1 MRRAFLILPLFLAA
15 CGAESPPLPPEEG
28 VVVPRGGSV
37 TIYVEAPR
45 HNAGPILKSFT
56 EQSGIEIHAV
66 YQEAL
71 GTQFLPRLQ
80 SEAADGRVDLFWG
93 TSPLSALALARA
105 GLAVPFR
112 PAGAR
117 PVPSQ
122 YRDPGFLWIG
132 FAANPRVIIYNT
144 EKVSRDDAPTS
155 MADMAAPPWGGRGA
169 IGRIRGGPSGF
180 HAAALASLW
189 GFDRAR
195 AFFGTLAKNGTKIV
209 EDDSAVRRAVASG
222 EALWGIVGLDQA
234 ICANREAEPV
244 HIVFPDRLSLGAVV
258 VPYVAVLMR
267 KAPHPPQAKGLFAF
281 LFSSEA
287 AFQLGQNDCAMITLL
302 QDIPK
307 PEWVPTLSMLNVTRL
322 DTALVYQTFRDQASF
337 FESWGAPPAAAP
349 GGQAAGL

>member
-1 MRRAFLILPLFLAA
+1 MRRALLILTLLLAS
-15 CGAESPPLPPEEG
+15 CGPEPPPLPPEEG

-45 HNAGPILKSFT
+45 HNAGPILRGFT
-56 EQSGIEIHAV
+56 EQSGIEVHAV
-66 YQEAL
+66 YQEL
-71 GTQFLPRLQ
+71 VGEQFLPRLEA
-80 SEAADGRVDLFWG
+80 EAAQGHVDLFWG
-93 TSPLSALALARA
+93 SSPLSALALVHA

-122 YRDPGFLWIG
+122 FRDPGFLWVG

-144 EKVSRDDAPTS
+144 EKASRDDAPTS
-155 MADMAAPPWGGRGA
+155 VADMAAPPWGGRGA
-169 IGRIRGGPSGF
+169 FARIRGGPAAF

-189 GFDRAR
+189 GIDRAR
-195 AFFGTLAKNGTKIV
+195 AFFGTLRTNGTRIV
-209 EDDSAVRRAVASG
+209 EDDAAVRRTVASG
-222 EALWGIVGLDQA
+222 EAVWGVIGLDQA

-267 KAPHPPQAKGLFAF
+267 KAPNPPQAKGLFAY
-281 LFSSEA
+281 LFSSET

-307 PEWVPTLSMLNVTRL
+307 PQWVPTLSMLNVTRL
-322 DTALVYQTFRDQASF
+322 DTALIDRTFRDNAQF
-337 FESWGAPPAAAP
+337 FDSWGAPS
-349 GGQAAGL
+349 AGR